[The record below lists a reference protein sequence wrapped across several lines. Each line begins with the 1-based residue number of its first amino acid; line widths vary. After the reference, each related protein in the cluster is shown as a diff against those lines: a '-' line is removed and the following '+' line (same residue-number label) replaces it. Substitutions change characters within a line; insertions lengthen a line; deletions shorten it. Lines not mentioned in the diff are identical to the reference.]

1 VAEHERLGLVPA
13 VLATKITKVT
23 INRGGKGNP
32 GTFSGAHPRV
42 GVGSGAVSHI
52 GQGTDM
58 LLKAGG
64 IFEGKN
70 FIAGVDIVRKPDV
83 KCDISAYVTN
93 GILVGFEY
101 VETVMV
107 FEVAAGP

>member
-1 VAEHERLGLVPA
+1 VAEHERLGLVPT
-13 VLATKITKVT
+13 VLATKITQVT
-23 INRGGKGNP
+23 VNRGGKGNP
-32 GTFSGAHPRV
+32 GTFRGAHPRV
-42 GVGSGAVSHI
+42 SVGSSAVSHI

-64 IFEGKN
+64 ILERKN
-70 FIAGVDIVRKPDV
+70 FIAGVDVVRKPDV
-83 KCDISAYVTN
+83 KCDISAYVAD

-107 FEVAAGP
+107 FEVPAGP